1 MVRIRKARSEDGEG
15 IWRAHTQA
23 ICELCKSHYTPEEIA
38 AWAGSLHPE
47 SYQGVII
54 SSEFFVAEDQDR
66 IVGFAQLHRTS
77 GEVEAVYVHP
87 SAARHGVGKQ
97 LLRKLEERAKANGV
111 PVLHLDASLNAVPFY
126 TDAGLCPA
134 ARSNT
139 PTASGIRDPLR
150 SHDEND
156 NKIKEPLAT
165 GRATASRP
173 RWVERNRGRGLV
185 LCVRT
190 RTGRSGSYADRPKHS

>member
-126 TDAGLCPA
+126 TDAGYVPQ
-134 ARSNT
+134 R
-139 PTASGIRDPLR
+139 
-150 SHDEND
+150 E
-156 NKIKEPLAT
+156 AT
-165 GRATASRP
+165 HRLQA
-173 RWVERNRGRGLV
+173 GLEIP
-185 LCVRT
+185 CVVMMKTIT
-190 RTGRSGSYADRPKHS
+190 R